1 MHFTLKAFI
10 SLASLLTLVQSCGT
24 SDIQLLLVRSVET
37 VEPQI
42 SNFFSSD
49 VQLLL
54 VRSVEVVEAQDDTSG
69 LSLKSIVSTNHEK
82 GGEVSMGDARSKMD
96 SEVHKMAEEIKQVTN
111 NSPIV
116 PILHQLVVRR
126 FQGPR
131 AVRGKIV
138 LGRENNGAHGKRATV
153 RARREGRRQAGRTNG
168 FDRAQGGYNISLAP
182 GRHPFEVFS
191 VADACRIFSWEQ

>member
-1 MHFTLKAFI
+1 MHFTLKTFI

-24 SDIQLLLVRSVET
+24 SDVQLLLVRSVET
-37 VEPQI
+37 VEPQTAK
-42 SNFFSSD
+42 FSS
-49 VQLLL
+49 
-54 VRSVEVVEAQDDTSG
+54 SG
-69 LSLKSIVSTNHEK
+69 LSRLWKLRRLTSPRQDETSVVSLKCIVSKNHEK